1 MHLLPIYI
9 SSFVK
14 YLFKYFASCGKEDV
28 FLLSHKSYLYI
39 TDTKPLSC
47 IYVCVCVCLPYYFL
61 YGVFQREVVNF
72 VNAQFI
78 NPSFLMNQFIFLNEF
93 LLTMKI

>member
-1 MHLLPIYI
+1 MVLVQIFLITNDIEHSFMYLLPIYI

-47 IYVCVCVCLPYYFL
+47 IYVCVCFPYYFL
-61 YGVFQREVVNF
+61 YGVF
-72 VNAQFI
+72 
-78 NPSFLMNQFIFLNEF
+78 
-93 LLTMKI
+93 